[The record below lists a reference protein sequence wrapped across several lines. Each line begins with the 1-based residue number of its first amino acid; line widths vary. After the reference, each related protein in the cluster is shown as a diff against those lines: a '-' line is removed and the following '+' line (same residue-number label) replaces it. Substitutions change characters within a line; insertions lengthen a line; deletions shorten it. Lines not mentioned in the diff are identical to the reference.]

1 MTVAGAMIG
10 FVLLIGIF
18 CLVLRMCR
26 PRRQR
31 RFLTFNCSVC
41 LSEFEEGESLR
52 LLPKCSHAFHIPCI
66 DTWLR
71 SHKNC
76 PLCRAPIVAAD
87 ANSRAVAVQ
96 AVVVGSSMNLNS
108 GENSTVENL
117 EPTTLITAPEEER
130 EGEVS
135 LGSGEW

>member
-1 MTVAGAMIG
+1 DHGPVIDQPIWYIHTVG
-10 FVLLIGIF
+10 LDWNTRKSNQSR
-18 CLVLRMCR
+18 CSN
-26 PRRQR
+26 
-31 RFLTFNCSVC
+31 TNCSVC
-41 LSEFEEGESLR
+41 LSVFEEGESLR
-52 LLPKCSHAFHIPCI
+52 LLPVCSHAFHIPCI

-87 ANSRAVAVQ
+87 ANSRVVAVQ

-117 EPTTLITAPEEER
+117 EPTTLMTAPEEER

>member
-18 CLVLRMCR
+18 CLVLRIWR

-31 RFLTFNCSVC
+31 RN
-41 LSEFEEGESLR
+41 LSFSWR
-52 LLPKCSHAFHIPCI
+52 RRDPSTVLLHRTIS
-66 DTWLR
+66 
-71 SHKNC
+71 
-76 PLCRAPIVAAD
+76 
-87 ANSRAVAVQ
+87 SRKIMALVVVVQ

-117 EPTTLITAPEEER
+117 EPTTLMTAPEEER